1 VRRNRVRRSTA
12 DALEV
17 DLDPVSDTPN
27 MRKPIARPLKP
38 EKGGAGSRQPDPT
51 REPSHD
57 GRSSSARADQHASG
71 EPNPPRTF
79 DEDRTAEIELN
90 VSTAATDASDAAAA
104 DELPHDDA
112 TREAAESAAR
122 KRAGDSLIWP
132 PPEEELNGWEIVQLE
147 MTGRTLIEP
156 SRPADDAPRAEPA
169 SPNGRASGPASGPVT
184 PPPAPRLY
192 STIPTP
198 PAALPLPN
206 DDGLSIDRSRPVDR
220 LSSLEARPPAA
231 RDTVTRDSDTRPSM
245 HISRLT
251 DADENLPETQVIEP
265 LRSEAINVG
274 PAKARGPELPPA
286 APVRPQPPQIIVQGG
301 RQAPGAAANQP
312 TLPRIS
318 ARQPTEP
325 RIVVGRPGAV
335 WVSPPHV
342 AEETVD
348 PSAQTRI
355 MPIPQGLA
363 RPRVPASMV
372 ETLRD
377 NKAPASTTAPSRPDA
392 PRDVRSHPA
401 PHAVD
406 HRQTHDVYDPLAT
419 NVWPSPPLG
428 ASPAGSTLAGS
439 TLTGSTLTGS
449 TLDGST
455 LAYPSSLVTG
465 AGAGANESLALT
477 MATGAYPAST
487 TADTLPATRPRTP
500 FWRIALVIIVL
511 IAIAEVA
518 YLLVRT
524 LQPSAA
530 TSLQGTLAVDS
541 TPAGAEVSIDGVRRG
556 RTPLRLELAPGNHVV
571 DVGAGASKRSGTV
584 SVTGGAQQSH
594 RVDLTAAPARAT
606 ASGATAPSAT
616 LASIDVRSEPSGAR
630 VTIDGVDRGRTPLV
644 VSGLPAGRRQVQVSG
659 PFRPITRQ
667 VTLVAGQQ
675 ASLSVAPSRPTPDEP
690 RAAPS
695 ATDSG
700 AAVQA
705 GGASTTDAAAAR
717 PAPAGRG
724 WITIESPLVLRVMRN
739 GDYLGTSED
748 RRIQLPAGTHVIALE
763 NESVNFRE
771 VRTVEVPA
779 NRAVALAVALP
790 QGALNINAA
799 PWAEVFVD
807 NQRIGETPVS
817 QLALPIGPH
826 EILYRHPQ
834 FGDRR
839 ITVIVK
845 VGTPG
850 RTFVDF
856 TK

>member
-27 MRKPIARPLKP
+27 MRKPTARPLHP

-57 GRSSSARADQHASG
+57 GRSSSARADQLASSA
-71 EPNPPRTF
+71 PTSSRTF
-79 DEDRTAEIELN
+79 DDERTAEIVLN
-90 VSTAATDASDAAAA
+90 ASSAATDASAAAA
-104 DELPHDDA
+104 DAPPNDDEV
-112 TREAAESAAR
+112 REAAEQAAR

-147 MTGRTLIEP
+147 STGRTLIEP
-156 SRPADDAPRAEPA
+156 SRPTDDAPRAEPS

-198 PAALPLPN
+198 PAALPLPH

-220 LSSLEARPPAA
+220 LSSLEARPPIA
-231 RDTVTRDSDTRPSM
+231 RDPDTVARDTRPSM
-245 HISRLT
+245 HVSRLT

-274 PAKARGPELPPA
+274 PAKARAPEPPPA
-286 APVRPQPPQIIVQGG
+286 AVRPKPPQIIVQGG
-301 RQAPGAAANQP
+301 RQAPGAAANQQ

-318 ARQPTEP
+318 ARQETEP

-335 WVSPPHV
+335 QVTPPHV
-342 AEETVD
+342 EEETVD

-377 NKAPASTTAPSRPDA
+377 NKAPSSTTAPSRPDA
-392 PRDVRSHPA
+392 PRDVRSHA
-401 PHAVD
+401 TPHAAVD
-406 HRQTHDVYDPLAT
+406 HRQTPDAYDPLAT
-419 NVWPSPPLG
+419 NVWPSPPLSTWSLPG
-428 ASPAGSTLAGS
+428 STVAGSTFAGS
-439 TLTGSTLTGS
+439 Q
-449 TLDGST
+449 
-455 LAYPSSLVTG
+455 LAYPSSLATDAS
-465 AGAGANESLALT
+465 AGASESLPLT
-477 MATGAYPAST
+477 MATGAYAAST

-530 TSLQGTLAVDS
+530 TTLQGTLSVES
-541 TPAGAEVSIDGVRRG
+541 TPAGADVSIDGVPRG
-556 RTPLRLELAPGNHVV
+556 RTPLRLELAPGAHVV

-606 ASGATAPSAT
+606 TGGATAPSAT
-616 LASIDVRSEPSGAR
+616 LASIEVRSEPAGAR

-644 VSGLPAGRRQVQVSG
+644 VSGLAAGRRQVQVSG

-675 ASLSVAPSRPTPDEP
+675 ASLSVAPPRPTPEEP
-690 RAAPS
+690 RAAAPS

-705 GGASTTDAAAAR
+705 GVTSTTDAASAR
-717 PAPAGRG
+717 PAATGRG
-724 WITIESPLVLRVMRN
+724 WITIDSPLVLRVMRN

-771 VRTVEVPA
+771 VRNVEVPT
-779 NRAVALAVALP
+779 NRGVAIAVALP

-834 FGDRR
+834 YGDRR